1 MKTYIPLV
9 LSRCM
14 CGYRHIQSNVVAS
27 SMSCRATVE
36 EITQHDQEITQVKE
50 TASLQNMLNNE
61 MATGDIIS
69 TIINLSNASY
79 RNYFTDLIEQIIL

>member
-9 LSRCM
+9 PSRYI

-27 SMSCRATVE
+27 STSCRATVE
-36 EITQHDQEITQVKE
+36 EIKQHDQEITQLKE
-50 TASLQNMLNNE
+50 TASLQNMVNNE

-69 TIINLSNASY
+69 TIINLSNVSS
-79 RNYFTDLIEQIIL
+79 RNYLLIEQIIL

>member
-1 MKTYIPLV
+1 
-9 LSRCM
+9 
-14 CGYRHIQSNVVAS
+14 
-27 SMSCRATVE
+27 MSCRATVE

-50 TASLQNMLNNE
+50 TEQNMLNNE

-69 TIINLSNASY
+69 TIINLSNVSY

>member
-1 MKTYIPLV
+1 M
-9 LSRCM
+9 
-14 CGYRHIQSNVVAS
+14 
-27 SMSCRATVE
+27 E
-36 EITQHDQEITQVKE
+36 EIKQHDQEITQLKE

-69 TIINLSNASY
+69 TIINLSNVSY